1 MNSVVLFD
9 NLLESLPTVNQKTIK
24 YYECITVPDCTIF
37 MLKHYL
43 TVNKDLIVTSDE
55 KRQYVYNKLFAYA
68 LTRSIDRYND
78 DKLDKVIDQNM
89 SHETYT
95 EQIWLNNINDIS
107 EYYTGNDGYIIYF
120 VADIALKEIFLLLK

>member
-1 MNSVVLFD
+1 MSSVILFD
-9 NLLESLPTVNQKTIK
+9 NLLESLSTINQKRII
-24 YYECITVPDCTIF
+24 YYESITVPDCIIF
-37 MLKHYL
+37 MLRHYL
-43 TVNKDLIVTSDE
+43 MVDKDLILTSDE
-55 KRQYVYNKLFAYA
+55 KKQYIYNKLFAYV
-68 LTRSIDRYND
+68 LTRSIDSYND

-95 EQIWLNNINDIS
+95 EQIWLKNIDNVS